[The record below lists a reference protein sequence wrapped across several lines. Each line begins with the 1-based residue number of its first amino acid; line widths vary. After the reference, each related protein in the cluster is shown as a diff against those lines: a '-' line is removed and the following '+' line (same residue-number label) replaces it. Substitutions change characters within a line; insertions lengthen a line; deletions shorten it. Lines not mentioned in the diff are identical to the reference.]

1 MEWGRE
7 SERLIMDF
15 GTAKQRLKQLDYRI
29 STIIKAKIF
38 NNLDALSS
46 SNSNRL
52 LSTDNADNPVM
63 HAINSVSY

>member
-1 MEWGRE
+1 MEWERE

-63 HAINSVSY
+63 HAFDSVSY

>member
-1 MEWGRE
+1 
-7 SERLIMDF
+7 MDF

-63 HAINSVSY
+63 HAIDSVSY

>member
-63 HAINSVSY
+63 HAIDSVSY

>member
-1 MEWGRE
+1 
-7 SERLIMDF
+7 MDF

-29 STIIKAKIF
+29 STIIKEKIF

-63 HAINSVSY
+63 HAIDSVSY